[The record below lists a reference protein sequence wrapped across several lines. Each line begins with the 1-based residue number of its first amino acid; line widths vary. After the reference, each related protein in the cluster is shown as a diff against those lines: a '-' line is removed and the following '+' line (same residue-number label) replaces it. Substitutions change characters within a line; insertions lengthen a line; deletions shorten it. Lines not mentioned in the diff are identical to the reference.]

1 VFYILEGCV
10 SAGGGGFNRKGR
22 CSPEGHATAASGDLR
37 VLVHIDTIASTAEL
51 GGIARAGHGAVGR
64 GGECAGLGN
73 SGAAVAL
80 GAVLDAEEVVPG
92 ASRSAGFN
100 GVVRAEGRG
109 RGAECTSRDGVGPTS
124 DAVPVAH
131 ALDGDRRADS
141 CVHRQ
146 PPARAT
152 HGLGVS
158 GTRHGAFGVDGHG
171 TQLVAAVTLECVL
184 APARLWKTTG

>member
-1 VFYILEGCV
+1 VCPRGEGE
-10 SAGGGGFNRKGR
+10 GFDEKGR
-22 CSPEGHATAASGDLR
+22 CSPEGHATAASGSLR
-37 VLVHIDTIASTAEL
+37 VLVHIDAIASAAEF

-73 SGAAVAL
+73 GGAAVAL

-92 ASRSAGFN
+92 TSCSAGFN
-100 GVVRAEGRG
+100 GVVCTEGRG
-109 RGAECTSRDGVGPTS
+109 RGAECTSRDGVGPAS

-131 ALDGDRRADS
+131 ALDGDRRVYS
-141 CVHRQ
+141 RVHRQ

-152 HGLGVS
+152 HGRGVS
-158 GTRHGAFGVDGHG
+158 GTRHSAFGVDGHG
-171 TQLVAAVTLECVL
+171 TQLVAAVTLECVS